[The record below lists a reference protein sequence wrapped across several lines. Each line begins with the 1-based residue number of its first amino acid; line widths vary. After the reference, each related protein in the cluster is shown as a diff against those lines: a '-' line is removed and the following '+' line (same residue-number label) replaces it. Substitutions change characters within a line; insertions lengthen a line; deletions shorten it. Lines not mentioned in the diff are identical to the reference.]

1 MFWQGVGKRDMM
13 LRGELIEPL
22 HSNYSYNV
30 FKHQLDFWTPTNTD
44 ATWPR
49 LAAPGSDSDKNNY
62 GTGSDMQI
70 LDGKYMRL
78 KNVVIGYTFPKT
90 WSKKIGME
98 KLRVYV
104 SGDNLLTFSNNSFID
119 PESTEFDSKMSA
131 GGANSGRSYPT
142 LRYYGFGIDV
152 EF

>member
-1 MFWQGVGKRDMM
+1 
-13 LRGELIEPL
+13 
-22 HSNYSYNV
+22 
-30 FKHQLDFWTPTNTD
+30 
-44 ATWPR
+44 
-49 LAAPGSDSDKNNY
+49 
-62 GTGSDMQI
+62 
-70 LDGKYMRL
+70 
-78 KNVVIGYTFPKT
+78 
-90 WSKKIGME
+90 ME

-131 GGANSGRSYPT
+131 EGANSGRSYPT